1 MFCPIN
7 LINMNDPALLANIA
21 QMAISQVN
29 SSQQRK
35 WNERQMEMQ
44 HQWDLEMWNK
54 TNEYNS
60 PTNQLKRLQDAGLN
74 PLYYGLDGS
83 SAQGMQNAQ
92 SLGYN
97 IPNMSSFQNPI
108 QAGLSAE
115 LTKSEIEL
123 KQAEKSKVESE
134 TSGNQLDNEFK
145 QKTMQARVDAEELKN
160 GLTKEQI
167 SKVNSER
174 GQIDASIKKT
184 IAETDNELLKSAL
197 IQAQSALTH
206 IQAQQI
212 VALLPYQQLLSSAQ
226 TDAQRASA
234 SYNLAQA
241 MVQNGLLE
249 KGYVEKT
256 IESIV
261 AQTYGS
267 EQRGRAQDIANNI
280 ATGNWYGDDVIGK
293 IGNTFISTMSTL
305 GSIITGPISNIVS
318 R

>member
-1 MFCPIN
+1 M
-7 LINMNDPALLANIA
+7 AAVG
-21 QMAISQVN
+21 QMALSQLN
-29 SSQQRK
+29 SQQQRK
-35 WNERQMEMQ
+35 WNREQMEQQ
-44 HQWDLEMWNK
+44 HQWDLEMWNM
-54 TNEYNS
+54 TNEYNA
-60 PTNQLKRLQDAGLN
+60 PANQVKRMQDAGLN

-83 SAQGMQNAQ
+83 SAQGLQNAQ
-92 SLGYN
+92 ALGYEM
-97 IPNMSSFQNPI
+97 PNMSSFQNPV

-115 LTKSEIEL
+115 LTKSEIAL

-174 GQIDASIKKT
+174 SQIEASIKQT

-197 IQAQSALTH
+197 IQAQTALTY

-212 VALLPYQQLLSSAQ
+212 VALLPYQQLLASAQ

-234 SYNLAQA
+234 SYNMAQA

-249 KGYVEKT
+249 EGYVEKT
-256 IESIV
+256 IKSIV
-261 AQTYGS
+261 AQTYGN
-267 EQRGRAQDIANNI
+267 EQRGRAQDIANNL
-280 ATGNWYGDDVIGK
+280 ATGNWYPDNGLLNKV
-293 IGNTFISTMSTL
+293 GNRFIETVSTL
-305 GSIITGPISNIVS
+305 GTIVTGPIANIVA

>member
-1 MFCPIN
+1 M
-7 LINMNDPALLANIA
+7 AAVG
-21 QMAISQVN
+21 QMALSQLN
-29 SSQQRK
+29 SQQQRK
-35 WNERQMEMQ
+35 WNREQMEQQ
-44 HQWDLEMWNK
+44 HKWDLEMWNM

-60 PTNQLKRLQDAGLN
+60 PINQVKRMQDAGLN

-83 SAQGMQNAQ
+83 SAQGLQNAQ
-92 SLGYN
+92 SLGYEL
-97 IPNMSSFQNPI
+97 PNMSSFQNPI
-108 QAGLSAE
+108 QIGLSAE
-115 LTKSEIEL
+115 LTKSEIAL

-167 SKVNSER
+167 SKINSER
-174 GQIDASIKKT
+174 SQIEASIKRT

-206 IQAQQI
+206 MQAQQI
-212 VALLPYQQLLSSAQ
+212 VALLPYQQLLASAQ
-226 TDAQRASA
+226 TDSQRASA

-249 KGYVEKT
+249 KGYVDKT

-261 AQTYGS
+261 AQTYGNA
-267 EQRGRAQDIANNI
+267 QRGRAQDIVNNI
-280 ATGNWYGDDVIGK
+280 ATGNWYGDDIIGK
-293 IGNTFISTMSTL
+293 VGNTFISTMSTL
-305 GSIITGPISNIVS
+305 GSIITGPISNLVS